1 MSEGARL
8 DGKIA
13 VVTGGTQ
20 GLGATIARLFAER
33 GAAGLV
39 ICGRNAAKGE
49 AKAKE
54 ISGATGVATLYVKAD
69 LAVVEDARAVIAA
82 CDAAFGRV
90 DALINAAAITDRGTI
105 LDTSPELFDRMFAV
119 NVRAPFFLM
128 QEAITVMRREKT
140 EGTIVNIGSMSAK
153 AGQPFIAAYCASK
166 GALETLT
173 KNTAYAVLRNR
184 IRVNGLNIGWMASEG
199 EDRIQREFHGAADD
213 WLAKAAASQPFGRL
227 VDPAEVARACAYLSS
242 PESGL
247 MTGSVICFDQSIWGA
262 YDGSPHPDAQAG
274 LIVPASHAHILRV
287 RCPLRRENR
296 ESGAGDKPRSGTC
309 PTL

>member
-1 MSEGARL
+1 MSNAARL

-33 GAAGLV
+33 GASGIV

-49 AKAKE
+49 AKAAE
-54 ISGATGVATLYVKAD
+54 IASATGARVVFAPAD
-69 LAVVEDARAVIAA
+69 LEKVEDARKVIET
-82 CDAAFGRV
+82 CDRSFGRIDTLV
-90 DALINAAAITDRGTI
+90 NVAALTDRGTI
-105 LDTSPELFDRMFAV
+105 LDTTPELFDRMFAV

-128 QEAITVMRREKT
+128 QEAVKIMRREKT

-173 KNTAYAVLRNR
+173 KNTAYALLRNR
-184 IRVNGLNIGWMASEG
+184 IRVNGLNIGWMSTEG
-199 EDRIQREFHGAADD
+199 EDRIQKEYHDAEDD
-213 WLAKAAASQPFGRL
+213 WLKKAAASQPFGRL
-227 VDPAEVARACAYLSS
+227 VDPQEVARACVYLSS
-242 PESGL
+242 EESGL

-262 YDGSPHPDAQAG
+262 YDGSPHPVA
-274 LIVPASHAHILRV
+274 
-287 RCPLRRENR
+287 PL
-296 ESGAGDKPRSGTC
+296 
-309 PTL
+309 